1 LPLSVFDLDRT
12 LLRKNSSFEFCKY
25 LYKKKVFDLSFIL
38 HSCLY
43 HIRHKFL
50 GLSLEQLHHKV
61 FQRLLNG
68 RCFHLLAS
76 HVPQFI
82 ETYLEDLLYYPAIQ
96 KLRLAQH
103 LGHYTMILS
112 NAPSF
117 IVKEISE
124 RLGVNEWRA
133 SEYQVDKDARLCQ
146 ISLILQGKEKAKC
159 VRDISKKLCIPK
171 QDITAYS
178 DSFYD
183 LPFLQCAGTA
193 IVVNPDRKL
202 QKYSLKLDW
211 EEI

>member
-1 LPLSVFDLDRT
+1 MPLSVFDLDRT

-25 LYKKKVFDLSFIL
+25 LYKKGVFDLPFVL
-38 HSCLY
+38 YSCLY
-43 HIRHKFL
+43 HIRHRFF
-50 GLSLEQLHHKV
+50 GLDLEALHRKV

-68 RCFHLLAS
+68 KCFRSLSAHIP
-76 HVPQFI
+76 HFI
-82 ETYLEDLLYYPAIQ
+82 ETHLEDLIYYPALQ

-112 NAPSF
+112 NAPNF
-117 IVKEISE
+117 LVKEISE
-124 RLGVNEWRA
+124 RLGVSDWKA
-133 SEYQVDKDARLCQ
+133 SEYEVDKDAKLCQ

-159 VRDISKKLCIPK
+159 VRDVSRKLKIPK
-171 QDITAYS
+171 SEITAYS

-193 IVVNPDRKL
+193 IVVNPDKKL
-202 QKYSLKLDW
+202 QKYSLKSSW